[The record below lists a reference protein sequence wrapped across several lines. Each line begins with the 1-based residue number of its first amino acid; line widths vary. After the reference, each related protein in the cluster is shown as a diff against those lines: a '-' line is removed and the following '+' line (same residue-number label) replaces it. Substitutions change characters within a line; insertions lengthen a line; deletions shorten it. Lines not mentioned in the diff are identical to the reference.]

1 MSLASSAMSQ
11 SSSASRRL
19 RIGVAIAT
27 VGRAATVAETIR
39 SLAGQSRPPDE
50 VLVCSPSET
59 DVEGSWQADPDVTCL
74 IGPHGLPHQR
84 NCLLRAA
91 GDLDLLLF
99 LDDDFVPGRGYIEE
113 MEAVFRDDP
122 AVVMA
127 TGRVLAD
134 GIKGPGLTF
143 EFAQQK
149 LSSVVEK
156 PAIRL
161 TEVYNGY
168 GCNMA
173 VRLEAVRRNGL
184 LFDEALP
191 LYAWLEDVDFSR
203 SLAPF
208 GRIVRAEWAIGV
220 HLGVKS
226 GRQRGERLGYSQ
238 VANPCYLISK
248 GTCSWKKGLFHIS
261 RNVAANLYGTIS
273 GERAVDRPARLYGNL
288 RGIADLMTQRLA
300 PSRALEL

>member
-1 MSLASSAMSQ
+1 
-11 SSSASRRL
+11 L
-19 RIGVAIAT
+19 RIGIAIAT
-27 VGRAATVAETIR
+27 VGRPAIVAKTIR
-39 SLAGQSRPPDE
+39 LLSAQSRPPDA
-50 VLVCSPSET
+50 VLVCSPSGT
-59 DVEGSWQADPDVTCL
+59 DVEGVPQADPGIVCL

-84 NCLLRAA
+84 NCLLQAA

-99 LDDDFVPGRGYIEE
+99 LDDDFVLRHNYIEE
-113 MEAVFRDDP
+113 MEAIFLENP
-122 AVVMA
+122 TVVMT

-143 EFAQQK
+143 EFAQRK
-149 LSSVVEK
+149 LSYVAEK
-156 PAIRL
+156 APDRL
-161 TEVYNGY
+161 TDVYSGY

-173 VRLEAVRRNGL
+173 VRLETVRRNGL
-184 LFDEALP
+184 AFDEALP

-203 SLAPF
+203 SLSPF
-208 GRIVRAEWAIGV
+208 GRIVRAERALGV
-220 HLGVKS
+220 HLGVKT

-238 VANPCYLISK
+238 IANPCYLISK

-261 RNVAANLYGTIS
+261 RNIAANLYGTMR